1 MDELTLKIT
10 GMSCGHCV
18 GQVTKAL
25 TRLDGLQVHSVK
37 VGEAIVAYDPREIVP
52 AEIIQAVTEVGYETQ
67 LVRRVA

>member
-1 MDELTLKIT
+1 MDELILTID

-25 TRLDGLQVHSVK
+25 TRLDGVQVHSVK
-37 VGEAIVAYDPREIVP
+37 VGEAIVVYDPREIVP
-52 AEIIQAVTEVGYETQ
+52 TEIILAMNEAGYEAQ

>member
-1 MDELTLKIT
+1 MDELTLKII

-25 TRLDGLQVHSVK
+25 TNLDGVRVNTVK
-37 VGEAIVAYDPREIVP
+37 VGEAIVVYDPKEIVP
-52 AEIIQAVTEVGYETQ
+52 TEIIQAVTEAGYEAQ

>member
-25 TRLDGLQVHSVK
+25 TRLDGVQVNSVK
-37 VGEAIVAYDPREIVP
+37 VGEAIVVYDPREIVP
-52 AEIIQAVTEVGYETQ
+52 TEIILAVTEAGYKAQ

>member
-10 GMSCGHCV
+10 GMSCGHWV

-25 TRLDGLQVHSVK
+25 TRLDGVQVNSVK
-37 VGEAIVAYDPREIVP
+37 VGEAIVVYDPREIVP
-52 AEIIQAVTEVGYETQ
+52 TEIIQAVTEAGYETQ

>member
-1 MDELTLKIT
+1 MDELTLKIG

-25 TRLDGLQVHSVK
+25 TRLDGVRVNTVK
-37 VGEAIVAYDPREIVP
+37 VGEAIVMYDPKEIVP
-52 AEIIQAVTEVGYETQ
+52 TEIIQAVTEAGYEAQ

>member
-1 MDELTLKIT
+1 MDELTLKII

-25 TRLDGLQVHSVK
+25 TTLDGVRVNTVK
-37 VGEAIVAYDPREIVP
+37 VGEAIVMYDPKEIVP
-52 AEIIQAVTEVGYETQ
+52 TEIIQAVTDAGYEAQ

>member
-1 MDELTLKIT
+1 MEELTLKIT

-25 TRLDGLQVHSVK
+25 TKLDGLQVNTVK
-37 VGEAIVAYDPREIVP
+37 VGEAIVVYDPKEIVP
-52 AEIIQAVTEVGYETQ
+52 TEIIQAVNEAGYEAQ

>member
-1 MDELTLKIT
+1 MDELTLKII

-25 TRLDGLQVHSVK
+25 TTLDGVRVNTVK
-37 VGEAIVAYDPREIVP
+37 VGEAIVMYDPKEIVP
-52 AEIIQAVTEVGYETQ
+52 MEIIQAVNEAGYEAQ

>member
-1 MDELTLKIT
+1 MDELTLKIA

-25 TRLDGLQVHSVK
+25 TRLDGVRVNSVK
-37 VGEAIVAYDPREIVP
+37 VGEAIVVYDPREIVP
-52 AEIIQAVTEVGYETQ
+52 TEIIQAVNEAGYEAE

>member
-10 GMSCGHCV
+10 GMSCGHCI

-25 TRLDGLQVHSVK
+25 TRLDGVQVNSVK
-37 VGEAIVAYDPREIVP
+37 VGEAIVVYDPREIVP
-52 AEIIQAVTEVGYETQ
+52 TEIILAMNEAGYEAQ

>member
-25 TRLDGLQVHSVK
+25 TRLDGVQVHSVK
-37 VGEAIVAYDPREIVP
+37 VGEASSCMTRGKSFPRR
-52 AEIIQAVTEVGYETQ
+52 
-67 LVRRVA
+67 LSWL

>member
-25 TRLDGLQVHSVK
+25 TKLDGLQVNTVK
-37 VGEAIVAYDPREIVP
+37 VGEAIVVYDPKEIVP
-52 AEIIQAVTEVGYETQ
+52 TEIIQAVNEAGYEAQ

>member
-1 MDELTLKIT
+1 MDELTLKII

-25 TRLDGLQVHSVK
+25 TNLDGVRVNTVK
-37 VGEAIVAYDPREIVP
+37 VGQAIVVYDPKQIVP
-52 AEIIQAVTEVGYETQ
+52 TEIIQAVTEAGYEAQ

>member
-1 MDELTLKIT
+1 MDELTLKII

-25 TRLDGLQVHSVK
+25 TNLDGVRVNTVK
-37 VGEAIVAYDPREIVP
+37 VGEAVVMYDTKEIVP
-52 AEIIQAVTEVGYETQ
+52 TEIIQAVTEAGYEAQ

>member
-1 MDELTLKIT
+1 MDELTLKII

-25 TRLDGLQVHSVK
+25 TRLDGVRVNTVK
-37 VGEAIVAYDPREIVP
+37 VGEAIVMYDPKEIVP
-52 AEIIQAVTEVGYETQ
+52 TEIIQAVTEAGYEAQ